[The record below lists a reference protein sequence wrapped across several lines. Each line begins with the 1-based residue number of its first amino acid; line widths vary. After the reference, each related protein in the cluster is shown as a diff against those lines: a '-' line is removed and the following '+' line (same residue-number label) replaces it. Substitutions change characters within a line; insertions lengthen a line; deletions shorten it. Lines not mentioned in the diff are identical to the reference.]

1 MSSSTIQRVR
11 RFLRSPALITTEI
24 VVITLAGVIGASFPQ
39 ASTSGGAELAWLRD
53 RAPAL
58 TEAGL
63 AVGLDHVFQS
73 VGFLCAVVMAAFSLL
88 IVVIDQSRNVRR
100 AWPVRGPAAVGAPLL
115 HIGLL
120 LVLLAGGVRLLF
132 SSQAVVDLMEGESL
146 PPDDTRWGVQ
156 KPGRLAAPIH
166 IAQSIGV
173 GAVEPQRYP
182 SGDLRQL
189 AVRLTLNEPG
199 ATRPSEVTIPV
210 NGSLAL
216 SGTRLFVGSDYGPSA
231 LIEWQGVAGR
241 PVRTAALLKHEG
253 GGRFETVLNGPGGER
268 AYLRAEAGP
277 GGNRPEVVEIRVMK
291 GDALIVSGDMPVG
304 ASVALPSGGSLVL
317 RGLPFWVRLHAS
329 RDPSLWLIYAGLACV
344 AGGLTLLFAFVRRD
358 ARAGVKLVVSPQP
371 VFLLLL
377 ACVAGLTGCR
387 GVSHVQARRLVE
399 HYNAVV
405 SEAYRR
411 GDVKRVDGVVGVEE
425 GRKLTGLIGVRFDM
439 GVTLDSTLLSL
450 EVLEVTP
457 AGDRLQ
463 VRTRERWR
471 YCDRRIGTGEPVGGE
486 SEDNYVMRYHFMRSG
501 RTWLVERIEFAE
513 PPAIGRPQ
521 ALWAVA
527 HGTRPALTNGSPT
540 RQESPKP

>member
-1 MSSSTIQRVR
+1 MSSTTIQRVR
-11 RFLRSPALITTEI
+11 RFLRSPVLITVEI
-24 VVITLAGVIGASFPQ
+24 AVITLAGVIGASFPQ

-88 IVVIDQSRNVRR
+88 VVVIDQSRNVRR
-100 AWPVRGPAAVGAPLL
+100 AWPVRGPAAAGAPLF

-146 PPDDTRWGVQ
+146 PPDDTHWGGQ
-156 KPGRLAAPIH
+156 KTGRLAAPIH
-166 IAQSIGV
+166 IAQSIRV

-277 GGNRPEVVEIRVMK
+277 GGN
-291 GDALIVSGDMPVG
+291 
-304 ASVALPSGGSLVL
+304 
-317 RGLPFWVRLHAS
+317 
-329 RDPSLWLIYAGLACV
+329 
-344 AGGLTLLFAFVRRD
+344 
-358 ARAGVKLVVSPQP
+358 
-371 VFLLLL
+371 
-377 ACVAGLTGCR
+377 
-387 GVSHVQARRLVE
+387 
-399 HYNAVV
+399 
-405 SEAYRR
+405 
-411 GDVKRVDGVVGVEE
+411 
-425 GRKLTGLIGVRFDM
+425 
-439 GVTLDSTLLSL
+439 LSL
-450 EVLEVTP
+450 
-457 AGDRLQ
+457 
-463 VRTRERWR
+463 
-471 YCDRRIGTGEPVGGE
+471 I
-486 SEDNYVMRYHFMRSG
+486 H
-501 RTWLVERIEFAE
+501 I
-513 PPAIGRPQ
+513 
-521 ALWAVA
+521 
-527 HGTRPALTNGSPT
+527 
-540 RQESPKP
+540 